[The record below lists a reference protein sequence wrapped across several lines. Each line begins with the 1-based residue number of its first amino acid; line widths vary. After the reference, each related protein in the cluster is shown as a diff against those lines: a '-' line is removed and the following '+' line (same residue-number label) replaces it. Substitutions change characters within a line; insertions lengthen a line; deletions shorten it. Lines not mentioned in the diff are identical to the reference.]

1 MIVLVTGGRNF
12 SDRDKFND
20 VMDSL
25 HFAQPFEAVIHG
37 AASGAD
43 TLANLWAFE
52 RGVQPVACPAL
63 WDYHGKP
70 AGAKRNRAMLL
81 LRPDLVIAFP
91 GGKGTNDMVAAARD
105 ALFRIA
111 DYRHLD
117 LV

>member
-1 MIVLVTGGRNF
+1 MIVLVTGGHSF

-20 VMDSL
+20 VMDSI
-25 HFAQPFEAVIHG
+25 HRAQPLEAVIHG

-43 TLANLWAFE
+43 TLANLWAFS

-63 WDYHGKP
+63 WDYHGKR
-70 AGAKRNRAMLL
+70 AGGKRNRAMLL

-91 GGKGTNDMVAAARD
+91 GGRGTNDMVNTAREQ
-105 ALFRIA
+105 LFRVF